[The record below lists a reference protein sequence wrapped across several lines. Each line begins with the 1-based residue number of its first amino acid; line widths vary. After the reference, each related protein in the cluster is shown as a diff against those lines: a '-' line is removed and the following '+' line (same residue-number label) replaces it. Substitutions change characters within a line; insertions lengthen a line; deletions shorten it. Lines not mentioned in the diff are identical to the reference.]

1 MKDLQREIVI
11 QVAAGKIT
19 AEEGAARL
27 QSLDEAEVLTPPAA
41 PAGEAPAASGDP
53 ATRRVKVVS
62 QMGSAEIVGDPSIAF
77 VVAEGPHR
85 ARQDGD
91 TMVIDHVPF
100 EENDNFVF
108 GRHVVGGQVK
118 LAEIWRGGDSR
129 RKLIVRM
136 NPKLALHASVQ
147 AGSVR
152 IEGVQG
158 PIEGEV
164 QGGNCQV
171 SGFRGPLNFVI
182 QMGNLSAGGRL
193 DGGESKIR
201 CEMGSVRINL
211 EKGSSV
217 RVTARTT
224 LGKVSIEGA
233 GAGNVGVGQT
243 VKEITVGSG
252 AGTLDCDCTM
262 GNVKVSVE

>member
-27 QSLDEAEVLTPPAA
+27 QSLDEAEVMPPAA
-41 PAGEAPAASGDP
+41 PAAEAPASSGGP
-53 ATRRVKVVS
+53 ETRRVKVVS
-62 QMGSAEIVGDPSIAF
+62 QIGSAEIVGDPSVAF
-77 VVAEGPHR
+77 VIAEGPHR

-91 TMVIDHVPF
+91 TMVIDHAPF
-100 EENDNFVF
+100 EESDHFVF
-108 GRHVVGGQVK
+108 GRQMVGGQVK
-118 LAEIWRGGDSR
+118 LAEVHRGGDLR
-129 RKLIVRM
+129 RRLIVRM
-136 NPKLALHASVQ
+136 NPQLALYASVQ
-147 AGSVR
+147 AGSIR

-182 QMGNLSAGGRL
+182 QMGNLSASGRL
-193 DGGESKIR
+193 DGGESKVR

-233 GAGNVGVGQT
+233 GACNLGVGQT
-243 VKEITVGSG
+243 TKDVTVGSG